1 MTFRKVFLLP
11 ALVLFL
17 FACHN
22 NTKPVSSTF
31 ELAGTLSGGGEG
43 IKIYLDRLLPDT
55 TMHLDST
62 VLDKSGNFS
71 FHTPGIYKGFY
82 NLRLTAGDFAT
93 LILDSTE
100 KVHIEGNSQFLG
112 NTYTVDGSQDSKLFW
127 ELNQQSKINYAKK
140 DSIQKVFEALLNVYK
155 GNQKKVDS
163 ISKGFEKPYNE
174 LIDQQTNYVK
184 GFIKA
189 HTSSF
194 ACLAGIQQID
204 PKANFSYFISI
215 DSALNKTY
223 PTSAYVKLF
232 HDRVTVMKRVAIGSP
247 APDFTMADPEGKNIS
262 LSSFKGKMVLID
274 FWASWCKPC
283 FETIPLLSKAYNKFK
298 DKGFTILSVS
308 LDQDKGHWV
317 DAIKKLNMDWPQVSD
332 LKFKD
337 SPILQL
343 YNFRKT
349 PYNVLVSADGKILDK
364 NIDEADLDH
373 IIDILLTRHL

>member
-1 MTFRKVFLLP
+1 MTFRNFFLLP
-11 ALVLFL
+11 ALVLSL

-140 DSIQKVFEALLNVYK
+140 DSIQKNFEALLNVYK

-184 GFIKA
+184 SFIKA

-204 PKANFSYFISI
+204 PKTNFSYFISI

-232 HDRVTVMKRVAIGSP
+232 HDRVTVMKRVAIGAP
-247 APDFTMADPEGKNIS
+247 APDFTMPDPDGKNIS

-317 DAIKKLNMDWPQVSD
+317 DAIKELNMDWPQVSD

-349 PYNVLVSADGKILDK
+349 PYNVLVSKDGRILDK

-373 IIDILLTRHL
+373 IVDSLLTRHI